1 MKIRMCPQ
9 NGNEGQSHQAQLC
22 ICRLWM
28 SRSRLL
34 ITAVRKGVAIACL
47 GGALKS
53 KWSDLVL
60 HRPVL
65 ESLLRTDSSRLI
77 GHDRGEDI
85 DRGGCVPILGRC
97 LLHLLKVI

>member
-1 MKIRMCPQ
+1 M
-9 NGNEGQSHQAQLC
+9 
-22 ICRLWM
+22 
-28 SRSRLL
+28 
-34 ITAVRKGVAIACL
+34 AIACL

-97 LLHLLKVI
+97 LLHLLKSLGRAFTDTGRVRDRRKGGNERLS